1 MDKRTFLKVV
11 APVAALMLTGTAHA
25 GWNEFWS
32 RFKTDYHR
40 NNAWPEPFVSADRA
54 ATREPFELQKNNG
67 WRLQN
72 TIGTLLFDKNTNEVN
87 QAGEQQ
93 IRWIL
98 TQTPPN
104 RRAVFVLRGETKEQT
119 DQRVDS
125 VQRCISKLCPEG
137 ELPPVLLTSQDQTGG
152 PGEYFQRIDE
162 AMKSSM
168 PTPRISSGGAGGGA
182 GGASGGGGGSGK

>member
-1 MDKRTFLKVV
+1 MKKSTIAKVL
-11 APVAALMLTGTAHA
+11 APVAALLIAGTAQA
-25 GWNEFWS
+25 GWHEFWA
-32 RFKTDYHR
+32 RAKTDYHR
-40 NNAWPEPFVSADRA
+40 NNAWPEPFQTMDRNS
-54 ATREPFELQKNNG
+54 TREPFELQKNNG

-87 QAGEQQ
+87 QAGDQQ

-104 RRAVFVLRGETKEQT
+104 RRAVFVLRGDTKEVT

-125 VQRCISKLCPEG
+125 VQRCISKYVG
-137 ELPPVLLTSQDQTGG
+137 DAELPPVLLTSQDQFGG

-168 PTPRISSGGAGGGA
+168 PSPRISAGGTGVGKGA
-182 GGASGGGGGSGK
+182 APSGK